1 MKKPTFS
8 QPPETNVDPQAPST
22 SVPPSRIVQSHPERL
37 EDLSGVGRTLAD
49 RIRAAYGSDQA
60 FFDACDALDLEPLFS
75 VDGLSER
82 RAFELAGRVRSGR
95 EPPLAADG
103 RADAIRRRLQDL
115 LAGYARTDYG
125 RHSLRLLPV
134 LRDADRIA
142 EQADRV
148 MRARA
153 TVESLDR
160 DAVGR
165 HLGRL
170 APLKDGGRP
179 AGLNR
184 MVVCDDEEAEFR
196 LREAGVDRWC
206 RIASGRAAVA
216 YLDDYEL
223 VVYARSDGSLGV
235 DTAANVVT
243 VPLADAPDAAVPER
257 DVAFV
262 KANRTALE
270 AMAELAR
277 LTDQASVAPRI
288 LESID
293 EAASTRRVDVRK
305 AAEEALAKAEEVF
318 ETRVEELSLNGNE
331 VLDLLA
337 RGTPASLQ
345 SVRRDAVAA
354 GRAHFESALGCPADP
369 FAPGLPVQIDD
380 EEVLRLEREV
390 AGRRAAQAFES
401 AQAAARV
408 VHENRDAVR
417 EELRS
422 WFRFDVD
429 FALGSYAADFD
440 AHPARTGP
448 AFRFQGGANVEV
460 ARRADVQRIDYDVGG
475 DHRLAVLTGA
485 NSGGK
490 TTLLEQ
496 CAQFTILHH
505 WGLPVPAAEAT
516 VPILDRVLLFAGGRS
531 LDAGAFESFLG
542 GLFPAL
548 VEPGRKLILLDEVES
563 VTELEAAGRILG
575 VFLEQVAQTDSLC
588 VLVTHLPDEVL
599 KHARVAVRV
608 DGIDAVGLD
617 DDFNLLVDRQ
627 PKTDH
632 RARSTP
638 ELILRRVHA
647 RSEGA
652 LKDVYGR
659 VLARWS

>member
-1 MKKPTFS
+1 M
-8 QPPETNVDPQAPST
+8 DAP
-22 SVPPSRIVQSHPERL
+22 PERL
-37 EDLSGVGRTLAD
+37 EDLSGVGEKLAA
-49 RIRAAYGSDQA
+49 RIRTAYGSDDA
-60 FFDACDALDLEPLFS
+60 FFHACDRLELEPLFA
-75 VDGLSER
+75 VDGLSQR

-95 EPPLAADG
+95 EPPLAAEG
-103 RADAIRRRLQDL
+103 RADAVRRRLADL
-115 LAGYARTDYG
+115 LAGYSRTDYG
-125 RHSLRLLPV
+125 RRYLRLLPV
-134 LRDADRIA
+134 MRDADRIA
-142 EQADRV
+142 EHAEHVVQAR
-148 MRARA
+148 R
-153 TVESLDR
+153 TVEGLDR

-165 HLGRL
+165 QLGHLARF
-170 APLKDGGRP
+170 KDGGRP
-179 AGLNR
+179 AGLSR
-184 MVVCDDEEAEFR
+184 LVVCDDADAEFR
-196 LREAGVDRWC
+196 LREAGIDRWC
-206 RIASGRAAVA
+206 RIASGREAVP
-216 YLDDYEL
+216 YLDEYEL

-243 VPLADAPDAAVPER
+243 VPLADAAEAAVPER
-257 DVAFV
+257 YVAFAE
-262 KANRTALE
+262 ANRATLE

-277 LTDQASVAPRI
+277 LTDRASVAPRV
-288 LESID
+288 LDAVD
-293 EAASTRRVDVRK
+293 ETGHVTRVDVRR
-305 AAEEALAKAEEVF
+305 AAEEALAAAEEVF
-318 ETRVEELSLNGNE
+318 EARVEELSLSGNE

-337 RGTPASLQ
+337 RGTPTSLR

-354 GRAHFESALGCPADP
+354 GRAQFEEAVGCAADP

-390 AGRRAAQAFES
+390 AGRRAADAFES

-408 VHENRDAVR
+408 VRENQAALR
-417 EELRS
+417 EELRD

-429 FALGSYAADFD
+429 NALGSYAADFD
-440 AHPARTGP
+440 AHPARTGST
-448 AFRFQGGANVEV
+448 FRFSGGANVEV
-460 ARRADVQRIDYDVGG
+460 ARQKDVQRIDYEIGG
-475 DHRLAVLTGA
+475 SRRLAVLTGA

-496 CAQFTILHH
+496 CAQFAILHH
-505 WGLPVPAAEAT
+505 WGLPVPAEQAE
-516 VPILDRVLLFAGGRS
+516 VPILDGVLLFSGGRS
-531 LDAGAFESFLG
+531 LDAGAFESFLD

-575 VFLEQVAQTDSLC
+575 VFLDEVGRTDSLC

-599 KHARVAVRV
+599 KHASVPVRV

-617 DDFNLLVDRQ
+617 DDFNLVVDRQ

-647 RSEGA
+647 RSGGA

-659 VLARWS
+659 VLDRWS

>member
-1 MKKPTFS
+1 MQRTR
-8 QPPETNVDPQAPST
+8 T
-22 SVPPSRIVQSHPERL
+22 VPPDPERL
-37 EDLSGVGRTLAD
+37 EDLPGVGEKLAA
-49 RIRAAYGSDQA
+49 RIRAAYGSDGA
-60 FFDACDALDLEPLFS
+60 FFEACGRLELEPLLA
-75 VDGLSER
+75 VDGLSEH

-95 EPPLAADG
+95 EPPLAAEG
-103 RADAIRRRLQDL
+103 RADAVRRRLSDL
-115 LAGYARTDYG
+115 LAGYARTEYG
-125 RHSLRLLPV
+125 RRFLRLLPV

-142 EQADRV
+142 ERADHV
-148 MRARA
+148 MRARTA
-153 TVESLDR
+153 VESMDE

-165 HLGRL
+165 QLARL
-170 APLKDGGRP
+170 TRFQEAGRP
-179 AGLNR
+179 AGLTR
-184 MVVCDDEEAEFR
+184 LVVCDDEAAEFR
-196 LREAGVDRWC
+196 VREAGVDRWC
-206 RIASGRAAVA
+206 RVASGRAAIP
-216 YLDDYEL
+216 YLDEYEL
-223 VVYARSDGSLGV
+223 VVYARSDGSLGL

-243 VPLADAPDAAVPER
+243 VPLAEAAEAAVPER

-262 KANRTALE
+262 EANRATLE

-277 LTDQASVAPRI
+277 LTDRASVAPRV
-288 LESID
+288 LEAVD
-293 EAASTRRVDVRK
+293 KAGRVARVDVRK
-305 AAEEALAKAEEVF
+305 AAEEALAEAEDVF
-318 ETRVEELSLNGNE
+318 ESRVEELSLSGGE

-345 SVRRDAVAA
+345 SVRRDAVSV
-354 GRAHFESALGCPADP
+354 GRARFEEAVGCAADP

-390 AGRRAAQAFES
+390 AGRRAADAFES

-408 VHENRDAVR
+408 VRENREALGG
-417 EELRS
+417 ELRT

-429 FALGSYAADFD
+429 FALGSYASDFD

-448 AFRFQGGANVEV
+448 TFRFAGGANLDV
-460 ARRADVQRIDYDVGG
+460 ARRADVQRIDYEIGG
-475 DHRLAVLTGA
+475 DRRLAVLTGA

-496 CAQFTILHH
+496 CAQFAILHH
-505 WGLPVPAAEAT
+505 WGLPVPAAEAE
-516 VPILDRVLLFAGGRS
+516 VPVLDQVLLFSGGRS
-531 LDAGAFESFLG
+531 LDAGAFESFLD
-542 GLFPAL
+542 GLFPAV
-548 VEPGRKLILLDEVES
+548 VEPGRKLILLDEVEG

-575 VFLEQVAQTDSLC
+575 VFLDEVAQTGSLC

-599 KHARVAVRV
+599 KHARVPVRV

-617 DDFNLLVDRQ
+617 DDFNLVVDRQ

-647 RSEGA
+647 RSRGA

-659 VLARWS
+659 VLDRWS